1 MGSNAEI
8 DDCVTA
14 AQFNELRQS
23 MEEKQDQLTRDLQ
36 ALMNEIRG
44 RCPRQEG
51 GSNHGGDDE
60 DSDGR
65 RRGRGN
71 RRAAHSRGSG

>member
-23 MEEKQDQLTRDLQ
+23 MEEKQDQLT
-36 ALMNEIRG
+36 
-44 RCPRQEG
+44 
-51 GSNHGGDDE
+51 
-60 DSDGR
+60 
-65 RRGRGN
+65 
-71 RRAAHSRGSG
+71 